1 MREKIKGE
9 IEIMNDSLND
19 KLSEYA
25 KLVVQVGAN
34 LQKGQTLLL
43 SCPVEC
49 ASFGRLVAEE
59 AYKAGARD
67 VVLHWGDD
75 KLSRMRFLNADEAV
89 FDEVPEWL
97 IALYDQYTRP
107 ETARVAIR
115 ATDPEN
121 LKGVAP
127 DRIRRGTVSS
137 GNALKKYSDM
147 MMNDVFQ
154 WCLVSIPVPSWSA
167 KVFPGV
173 PADEAE
179 SKLWDAIFQAIRI
192 SGDGTSVSKWH
203 EHLSLL
209 KERMEL
215 LNQHRFARLI
225 FKNGLGTDLTVE
237 LPEKHAW
244 LGGGGKTKA
253 GIPFVANMPTEEIFT
268 LPKKG
273 GVNGVLYSS
282 MPLSLNGYL
291 VKDIKM
297 TFKDGKIVDVDA
309 SEGLDVLVNQLD
321 VDEGARYLGE
331 VALVPFKSAISDQGI
346 MYYNTLFDENASC
359 HFAFGSAYPA
369 FVGGSDMSKE
379 EQKAN
384 GANDS
389 IIHVDFMVGTPD
401 LSITGI
407 TADGHSVPVFADGNF
422 AF

>member
-1 MREKIKGE
+1 
-9 IEIMNDSLND
+9 MNDR
-19 KLSEYA
+19 LSEYA

-49 ASFGRLVAEE
+49 ASFGRLIAEE
-59 AYKAGARD
+59 AYKAGARE
-67 VVLHWGDD
+67 VVMQWGDD
-75 KLSRMRFLNADEAV
+75 ILSRMKYLNADDAI
-89 FDEVPEWL
+89 FDEVPKWL
-97 IALYDQYTRP
+97 IALYDEYSRP

-121 LKGVAP
+121 LKGVEP
-127 DRIRRGTVSS
+127 DRIRRSTVSS
-137 GNALKKYSDM
+137 GKALKKYSDM
-147 MMNDVFQ
+147 MMNDLFQ

-167 KVFPGV
+167 KVFPGAS
-173 PADEAE
+173 ADEAE
-179 SKLWDAIFQAIRI
+179 LKLWDAIYEVMRI
-192 SGDGTSVSKWH
+192 SGDGTSVDKWH

-215 LNQHRFARLI
+215 LNQHRFSRLV
-225 FKNGLGTDLTVE
+225 FKNALGTDLTVE

-268 LPKKG
+268 LPRKD
-273 GVNGVLYSS
+273 GVNGVLYST

-291 VKDIKM
+291 VKDIKL
-297 TFKDGKIVDVDA
+297 TFKDGKIVDAYA

-321 VDEGARYLGE
+321 VDEGSRYLGE
-331 VALVPFKSAISDQGI
+331 VALVPYKSVISDQGI
-346 MYYNTLFDENASC
+346 LYYNTLFDENASC
-359 HFAFGSAYPA
+359 HFAFGNAYPA
-369 FVGGSDMSKE
+369 FVGGSEMTKE
-379 EQKAN
+379 EQTAN

-389 IIHVDFMVGTPD
+389 IVHVDFMVGSPD
-401 LSITGI
+401 LSITGL
-407 TADGHSVPVFADGNF
+407 TADGRSIPVFTDGNF